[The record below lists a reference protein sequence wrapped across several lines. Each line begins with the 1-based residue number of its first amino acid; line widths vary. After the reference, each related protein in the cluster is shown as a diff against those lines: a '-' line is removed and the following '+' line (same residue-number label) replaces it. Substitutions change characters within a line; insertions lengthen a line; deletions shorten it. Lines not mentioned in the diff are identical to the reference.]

1 MGPELN
7 LVVGIV
13 FADEV
18 IEDRFAI
25 GEGDTMGAGALPVI
39 GVLEAV
45 VSDGIDK
52 IRVWR
57 DAWTGMRFPSSRI

>member
-1 MGPELN
+1 MGPKLN

-25 GEGDTMGAGALPVI
+25 GEGDEGDTMGAGALPVI
-39 GVLEAV
+39 NGVLEV
-45 VSDGIDK
+45 VISDGIDK

-57 DAWTGMRFPSSRI
+57 DAWTGMRFP